1 MIAIDW
7 GTSSLRGYLLDAGGK
22 VLEQRRGSDGILAC
36 QGRFAEVLSA
46 LIDGWAGPVLLS
58 GMIGSRNGWVE
69 QAYLPCPAD
78 TAALAQAMRSYD
90 DLLPGRTLW
99 FVPGVSTGEQRGVL
113 DASASKRH
121 SVPDANT
128 DEQHGMPDI
137 GTGERHSVP
146 DVMRGEETQLVGL
159 IAALGD
165 GEHVACLPGTHSK
178 WAQIANGQ
186 LTGFATVMT
195 GELYAVLRQHSIL
208 GKLMQDDHTELD
220 GDAFLQGIDRSADPG
235 GLSHHLFGAR
245 TLGLFD
251 RLTATALPSYLSGLL
266 IGHELRE
273 HRGGHAI
280 VHLVG
285 SPALAQRYAL
295 ALQHLGVESRMHPED
310 LAAAGL
316 FALARQRGLA

>member
-7 GTSSLRGYLLDAGGK
+7 GTSSLRGYLLDADGK
-22 VLEQRRGSDGILAC
+22 VVAQRRGSDGILAC
-36 QGRFAEVLSA
+36 QGRFDAVLA
-46 LIDGWAGPVLLS
+46 GLVDGWDGPLLLS

-69 QAYLPCPAD
+69 QPYLPCPAD
-78 TAALAQAMRSYD
+78 TAALAQAMRCYD
-90 DLLPGRTLW
+90 ALLPGRALW
-99 FVPGVSTGEQRGVL
+99 FVPGVSTGEQAG
-113 DASASKRH
+113 
-121 SVPDANT
+121 
-128 DEQHGMPDI
+128 
-137 GTGERHSVP
+137 VP

-165 GEHVACLPGTHSK
+165 GAHVACLPGTHSK

-208 GKLMQDDHTELD
+208 GKLMDDDHAALD
-220 GDAFLQGIDRSADPG
+220 ADAFLQGVDRSNDPG
-235 GLSHHLFGAR
+235 GLSHHLFGTR
-245 TLGLFD
+245 TLGLFE
-251 RLTATALPSYLSGLL
+251 RLPSAALPSYLSGVL
-266 IGHELRE
+266 IGHELRA
-273 HRGGHAI
+273 HRGAHAI

-295 ALQHLGVESRMHPED
+295 ALQHLGVESRLHPED

>member
-1 MIAIDW
+1 MIAVDW
-7 GTSSLRGYLLDAGGK
+7 GTSSLRAYLLDATGA

-36 QGRFAEVLSA
+36 QGRFAEVLTR
-46 LIDGWAGPVLLS
+46 LIAGWDGPLLLS

-69 QAYLPCPAD
+69 QPYLPCPAG
-78 TAALAQAMRSYD
+78 TAALAQAMRSED

-99 FVPGVSTGEQRGVL
+99 FVPGVSTGEYDG
-113 DASASKRH
+113 
-121 SVPDANT
+121 
-128 DEQHGMPDI
+128 
-137 GTGERHSVP
+137 VP

-178 WAQIANGQ
+178 WARIANGQ

-208 GKLMQDDHTELD
+208 GKLMDDDHAELD
-220 GDAFLQGIDRSADPG
+220 AATFLQGVDRSADAG
-235 GLSHHLFGAR
+235 GLSHHLFGTR
-245 TLGLFD
+245 TLGLFE
-251 RLTATALPSYLSGLL
+251 RLSSAALPSYLSGLL

-273 HRGGHAI
+273 HRGDHAI

-295 ALQHLGVESRMHPED
+295 ALQHLGVQSQLHPED

-316 FALARQRGLA
+316 FALARQRGLV

>member
-7 GTSSLRGYLLDAGGK
+7 GTSSLRGYLLNADGG
-22 VLEQRRGSDGILAC
+22 VREQRRSSEGILAC
-36 QGRFAEVLSA
+36 QGRFAEVLHN
-46 LIDGWAGPVLLS
+46 LIDGWDGPLLLS
-58 GMIGSRNGWVE
+58 GMIGSRNGWIE
-69 QAYLPCPAD
+69 QPYLPCPVD
-78 TAALAQAMRSYD
+78 PAALARAMRCHD
-90 DLLPGRTLW
+90 DLLPDRTLW
-99 FVPGVSTGEQRGVL
+99 FVPGLSTG
-113 DASASKRH
+113 A
-121 SVPDANT
+121 
-128 DEQHGMPDI
+128 QHG
-137 GTGERHSVP
+137 VP

-165 GEHVACLPGTHSK
+165 GAHVACLPGTHSK
-178 WAQIANGQ
+178 WAHIANGQ
-186 LTGFATVMT
+186 LTDFATAMT

-208 GKLMQDDHTELD
+208 GKLMQDDRGELD
-220 GDAFLQGIDRSADPG
+220 TAAFLHGVDRSAEPG

-251 RLTATALPSYLSGLL
+251 RLAETALPSYLSGLL

-273 HRGGHAI
+273 QRGNHAI

-295 ALQHLGVESRMHPED
+295 ALQHAGVKTQLHAED

-316 FALARQRGLA
+316 FALARHRGVA

>member
-7 GTSSLRGYLLDAGGK
+7 GTSSLRAYLLDATGT
-22 VLEQRRGSDGILAC
+22 VLEQRRGNDGILAC
-36 QGRFAEVLSA
+36 QGRFADVLSA
-46 LIDGWAGPVLLS
+46 LIADWEGPVLLS

-78 TAALAQAMRSYD
+78 TAALAAAMRRYD

-99 FVPGVSTGEQRGVL
+99 FVPGVSTGER
-113 DASASKRH
+113 
-121 SVPDANT
+121 
-128 DEQHGMPDI
+128 
-137 GTGERHSVP
+137 TGVP

-159 IAALGD
+159 LASLGQGD
-165 GEHVACLPGTHSK
+165 HVACLPGTHSK
-178 WAQIANGQ
+178 WATLANGQ
-186 LTGFATVMT
+186 LTDFATVMT
-195 GELYAVLRQHSIL
+195 GELYAVLCQHSIL
-208 GKLMQDDHTELD
+208 GKLIPDAHAELD
-220 GDAFLQGIDRSADPG
+220 APAFLLGIERSAEPG
-235 GLSHHLFGAR
+235 GLSHHLFGTR

-251 RLTATALPSYLSGLL
+251 RLDAQALPSYLSGLL

-273 HRGGHAI
+273 HRGTHAT

-295 ALQHLGVESRMHPED
+295 ALQHVGVQSQLHPED

-316 FALARQRGLA
+316 FALARQRGLV

>member
-1 MIAIDW
+1 MIAVDW
-7 GTSSLRGYLLDAGGK
+7 GTSSLRAYLLDATGA

-36 QGRFAEVLSA
+36 QGRFAEVLTR
-46 LIDGWAGPVLLS
+46 LIAGWDGPLLLS

-69 QAYLPCPAD
+69 QPYLPCPAG
-78 TAALAQAMRSYD
+78 TAALAQAMRSED

-99 FVPGVSTGEQRGVL
+99 FVPGVSTGEHDG
-113 DASASKRH
+113 
-121 SVPDANT
+121 
-128 DEQHGMPDI
+128 
-137 GTGERHSVP
+137 VP

-178 WAQIANGQ
+178 WARIANGQ

-208 GKLMQDDHTELD
+208 GKLMDDDHAELD
-220 GDAFLQGIDRSADPG
+220 AAAFLQGVDRSADAG
-235 GLSHHLFGAR
+235 GLSHHLFGTR
-245 TLGLFD
+245 TLGLFE
-251 RLTATALPSYLSGLL
+251 RLSSAALPSYLSGLL

-273 HRGGHAI
+273 HRGDHAI

-295 ALQHLGVESRMHPED
+295 ALQHLGVQSQLHPED

-316 FALARQRGLA
+316 FALARQRGLV

>member
-7 GTSSLRGYLLDAGGK
+7 GTSSLRGYLLAADGT

-36 QGRFAEVLSA
+36 QGRFAEVLST
-46 LIDGWAGPVLLS
+46 LVDGWDGPLLLS

-78 TAALAQAMRSYD
+78 TAALAQAMRSYT

-99 FVPGVSTGEQRGVL
+99 FVPGVSTGEQ
-113 DASASKRH
+113 
-121 SVPDANT
+121 
-128 DEQHGMPDI
+128 HG
-137 GTGERHSVP
+137 VP

-178 WAQIANGQ
+178 WAQIAHGQ

-208 GKLMQDDHTELD
+208 GKLMQDDPADLD
-220 GDAFLQGIDRSADPG
+220 TDAFAQGVDRSAAPG

-251 RLTATALPSYLSGLL
+251 RLAATALPSYLSGLL

-273 HRGGHAI
+273 QRGSQAT

-285 SPALAQRYAL
+285 SPGLAQRYAL
-295 ALQHLGVESRMHPED
+295 ALAQLGVRTQLHRED
-310 LAAAGL
+310 LAATGL

>member
-7 GTSSLRGYLLDAGGK
+7 GTSSLRGYLLAADGT

-36 QGRFAEVLSA
+36 QGRFAEVLST
-46 LIDGWAGPVLLS
+46 LIDGWGGPLLLS

-78 TAALAQAMRSYD
+78 TTALAQALRSYT

-99 FVPGVSTGEQRGVL
+99 FVPGVSTGEQ
-113 DASASKRH
+113 
-121 SVPDANT
+121 
-128 DEQHGMPDI
+128 HG
-137 GTGERHSVP
+137 VP

-178 WAQIANGQ
+178 WAQIAHGQ

-208 GKLMQDDHTELD
+208 GKLMQDDTADLD
-220 GDAFLQGIDRSADPG
+220 TDAFAQGVDRSAAPG

-251 RLTATALPSYLSGLL
+251 RLAATALPSYLSGLL

-273 HRGGHAI
+273 HRGTHAT

-285 SPALAQRYAL
+285 SPGLAQRYAL
-295 ALQHLGVESRMHPED
+295 ALAQLGVQTQLHRED

>member
-7 GTSSLRGYLLDAGGK
+7 GTSSLRGYLLAADGT

-36 QGRFAEVLSA
+36 QGRFADVLST
-46 LIDGWAGPVLLS
+46 LVDGWDGPLLLS

-69 QAYLPCPAD
+69 QAYLPCPAE
-78 TAALAQAMRSYD
+78 TAALAQAMRSYA

-99 FVPGVSTGEQRGVL
+99 FVPGVSTGE
-113 DASASKRH
+113 RH
-121 SVPDANT
+121 
-128 DEQHGMPDI
+128 G
-137 GTGERHSVP
+137 VP

-178 WAQIANGQ
+178 WARIAHGQ

-208 GKLMQDDHTELD
+208 GKLMDDDHAALD
-220 GDAFLQGIDRSADPG
+220 TDAFLQGLDRSAAPG

-251 RLTATALPSYLSGLL
+251 RLTAAALPSYLSGLL

-273 HRGGHAI
+273 HRGDHAT

-295 ALQHLGVESRMHPED
+295 ALQHLGVESQLHSED

-316 FALARQRGLA
+316 FALARQRGLV

>member
-69 QAYLPCPAD
+69 QSYLPCPAD

-99 FVPGVSTGEQRGVL
+99 FVPGVSTGEQHG
-113 DASASKRH
+113 
-121 SVPDANT
+121 VPDAS
-128 DEQHGMPDI
+128 
-137 GTGERHSVP
+137 TGERRSTPDLSASARHRVP

-208 GKLMQDDHTELD
+208 GKLMQDDHAELD
-220 GDAFLQGIDRSADPG
+220 TDAFLQGIDRSADPG

-273 HRGGHAI
+273 HHGNQGT

-285 SPALAQRYAL
+285 SPGLAQRYAL
-295 ALQHLGVESRMHPED
+295 ALAHLGVKTQLHPED
-310 LAAAGL
+310 LAATGL
-316 FALARQRGLA
+316 FALARQRGLV

>member
-1 MIAIDW
+1 MIAVDW
-7 GTSSLRGYLLDAGGK
+7 GTSSLRAYLLDATGA

-36 QGRFAEVLSA
+36 QGRFAEVLTR
-46 LIDGWAGPVLLS
+46 LIAGWNGPLLLS

-69 QAYLPCPAD
+69 QPYLPCPAG
-78 TAALAQAMRSYD
+78 TAALAQAMRSKD

-99 FVPGVSTGEQRGVL
+99 FVPGVSTGEHDG
-113 DASASKRH
+113 
-121 SVPDANT
+121 
-128 DEQHGMPDI
+128 
-137 GTGERHSVP
+137 VP

-159 IAALGD
+159 IAALGG

-178 WAQIANGQ
+178 WARIANGQ
-186 LTGFATVMT
+186 LTDFATVMT

-208 GKLMQDDHTELD
+208 GKLMDDDHAELD
-220 GDAFLQGIDRSADPG
+220 AAAFLQGVDRSADPG
-235 GLSHHLFGAR
+235 GLSHHLFGTR
-245 TLGLFD
+245 TLGLFE
-251 RLTATALPSYLSGLL
+251 RLSSAALPSYLSGLL

-273 HRGGHAI
+273 HRGDHAI

-295 ALQHLGVESRMHPED
+295 ALRHLGVESQLHPED

-316 FALARQRGLA
+316 FALARQRGLV

>member
-58 GMIGSRNGWVE
+58 GMIGSRNGWIE

-78 TAALAQAMRSYD
+78 TAALAQAMRNYD

-99 FVPGVSTGEQRGVL
+99 FVPGVSTGEQHGVPEASTGERRSTPDL
-113 DASASKRH
+113 SASA
-121 SVPDANT
+121 
-128 DEQHGMPDI
+128 
-137 GTGERHSVP
+137 RHSVP

-165 GEHVACLPGTHSK
+165 GEHIACLPGTHSK

-220 GDAFLQGIDRSADPG
+220 TDAFLQGVDRSGDPG

-273 HRGGHAI
+273 HHGNQGT

-285 SPALAQRYAL
+285 SPGLAQRYAL
-295 ALQHLGVESRMHPED
+295 ALAHLGVKTQLHPED
-310 LAAAGL
+310 LAATGL
-316 FALARQRGLA
+316 FALARQRGLV